1 MAISTVTE
9 FARELKIP
17 AKVLVEQLRSAG
29 ISVENENSTV
39 SDADKAKLLENL
51 HTERTQNT
59 KPRKITIMRRETSTI
74 RQHDGQ
80 GGAHTIEVEVRRRRV
95 FVKNTQ
101 AATDRAAQMKAAR
114 EEMEARAR
122 EQLAAKAAAEAATAK
137 KVETPAAAPKM
148 ATPAPEAKPT
158 AATEVKTE
166 VAPKAEV
173 KEASTGSAEVKKEVL
188 SKVSETPATSEK
200 AEVKA
205 EQKKE
210 TAEEKPASAKPQE
223 VKPAVEKKTTEPKKE
238 EKAPAASNP
247 KAEAKP
253 EAKSQQKK
261 APMQQQNK
269 PRKGE
274 NQQKA
279 AKPVNATNAR
289 AQQPKQPQKPE
300 VSAEERARLEA
311 ERNAARRKA
320 QEEAEAIRQML
331 ARPKVVLKA
340 KATPAAKGAPAAA
353 PATKKEEKK
362 SEHRK
367 GSSQNNTAEKNEGNG
382 GKKGGFKG
390 RGRNDRSMNDN
401 GWGEDSRSHRAMKT
415 RGAIDDGSEEETSWR
430 SRSRKPK
437 RDRNAAVAATPAEP
451 IVREVSVPETISV
464 ADLARKMAV
473 KATEVIKTL
482 MKMGQMVTINQML
495 DQDTAMII
503 VEEMGHKAVQA
514 KIDDPEAL
522 LGELAGASQN
532 YPATPRPPV
541 VTIMGHVDHGK
552 TSLLDYIRR
561 AKVAAGEA
569 GGITQ
574 HIGAY
579 HVKTPRGIVTFLD
592 TPGHEAFT
600 AMRAR
605 GAQATDIVILVV
617 AADDGVMPQTKE
629 AIAHAKA
636 AKVPLVVAINKIDKP
651 EANPERVR
659 NELVQNGV
667 MPEEYGGDVPFIP
680 VSAKTGQGVDE
691 LLENLL
697 LQAEMLE
704 LKAPAEGP
712 AKGLVVE
719 SRLDKGRGPV
729 ASVLVQAGLLKKG
742 DIVLVGQAYGRVR
755 AMNNELGKSV
765 PEAGPSIPVEILGL
779 SDVPQ
784 AGDVLLT
791 VPDEKKAREVA
802 LFRQSRNRDVR
813 LAQQQSARL
822 DNAFNQNGDVK
833 TLSVVIKADVQG
845 SQEAI
850 SAALQKLSTD
860 EVRVQVVYS
869 AVGGISETDVNLAAA
884 SRAIIIGF
892 NVRADAMAK
901 KTAETNAIEIRY
913 YNIIYDAID
922 DVKAAMSGMLAPE
935 RKETGIGLLEIRQ
948 TIHIPKVGLIAGCR
962 VMEGVVR
969 RGANVRLIRDNVV
982 VWTGELASLKHFK
995 DDVREVQ
1002 AGNEC
1007 GLSLKGHDDIKEG
1020 DQLEIFEVTEIART
1034 L

>member
-1 MAISTVTE
+1 MANSTVTD
-9 FARELKIP
+9 FARELHIP

-29 ISVENENSTV
+29 IPVQSETSAV
-39 SDADKAKLLENL
+39 SDADKAKLLEKL
-51 HTERTQNT
+51 HTERTQNA
-59 KPRKITIMRRETSTI
+59 KPRKITIMRRETTTI
-74 RQHDGQ
+74 RQNDGQ
-80 GGAHTIEVEVRRRRV
+80 GGAHTIEVEVRRRRI

-101 AATDRAAQMKAAR
+101 AAQAARAELEAKAKAQVQAALDQKKAAQEKSSV
-114 EEMEARAR
+114 
-122 EQLAAKAAAEAATAK
+122 KT
-137 KVETPAAAPKM
+137 VTPP
-148 ATPAPEAKPT
+148 PAPAPVAVKP
-158 AATEVKTE
+158 V
-166 VAPKAEV
+166 
-173 KEASTGSAEVKKEVL
+173 
-188 SKVSETPATSEK
+188 TP
-200 AEVKA
+200 VKA
-205 EQKKE
+205 PQE
-210 TAEEKPASAKPQE
+210 KPQE
-223 VKPAVEKKTTEPKKE
+223 VKAEPKVKAAPV
-238 EKAPAASNP
+238 APAAPEAP
-247 KAEAKP
+247 KAASEVVKPAQSQKVEPVAPVKKP
-253 EAKSQQKK
+253 ETVASAQAPQGKVGIADKPLVKEASK
-261 APMQQQNK
+261 APV
-269 PRKGE
+269 
-274 NQQKA
+274 
-279 AKPVNATNAR
+279 KPVKETKGSVPKAIKPTAPSAQKVKEDAERDAAR
-289 AQQPKQPQKPE
+289 LKAQQ
-300 VSAEERARLEA
+300 
-311 ERNAARRKA
+311 
-320 QEEAEAIRQML
+320 EAEAIRQML

-340 KATPAAKGAPAAA
+340 KPTPVAKPVV
-353 PATKKEEKK
+353 KEEKK
-362 SEHRK
+362 PDRRKSADAPKSE
-367 GSSQNNTAEKNEGNG
+367 AP
-382 GKKGGFKG
+382 KKGGFKNHG
-390 RGRNDRSMNDN
+390 RSERSGENA
-401 GWGEDSRSHRAMKT
+401 WGEDSRTHRALKT
-415 RGAIDDGSEEETSWR
+415 RGAIDGGSDEDTSWR
-430 SRSRKPK
+430 SRSKKPK
-437 RDRNAAVAATPAEP
+437 RDRSNATPAGQAPAEP

-495 DQDTAMII
+495 DQDTAMIV

-514 KIDDPEAL
+514 KADDPEAL
-522 LGELAGASQN
+522 LGELSETTTT
-532 YPATPRPPV
+532 YPEKPRPPV

-636 AKVPLVVAINKIDKP
+636 AKVPLVVAINKMDKP

-667 MPEEYGGDVPFIP
+667 MPEEFGGDVPFIP
-680 VSAKTGQGVDE
+680 VSAKTGLGVDE
-691 LLENLL
+691 LLENVL

-704 LKAPAEGP
+704 LKAPAEGS
-712 AKGLVVE
+712 AKGLVIE

-729 ASVLVQAGLLKKG
+729 ASVLVQSGLLKKG
-742 DIVLVGQAYGRVR
+742 DIVLVGQVYGRVR
-755 AMNNELGKSV
+755 AMNNEMSKAV
-765 PEAGPSIPVEILGL
+765 QQAGPSIPVEILGL

-813 LAQQQSARL
+813 LAKQQSARL
-822 DNAFNQNGDVK
+822 DSAFNQNGDVK
-833 TLSVVIKADVQG
+833 TLSVIIKADVQG

-884 SRAIIIGF
+884 SHAIIIGF

-901 KTAETNAIEIRY
+901 KTAETDGIEIRY

-948 TIHIPKVGLIAGCR
+948 TIHVPKVGLIAGCR
-962 VMEGVVR
+962 VLEGVVR
-969 RGANVRLIRDNVV
+969 RNASARQLRNNVV
-982 VWTGELASLKHFK
+982 IWTGELASLKHFK

-1007 GLSLKGHDDIKEG
+1007 GLSLKGHDDIQVG
-1020 DQLEIFEVTEIART
+1020 DQLEIFEVTEVART

>member
-1 MAISTVTE
+1 MANSTVTD
-9 FARELKIP
+9 FARELHIP

-29 ISVENENSTV
+29 IPVQSETSAV
-39 SDADKAKLLENL
+39 SDADKAKLLEKL
-51 HTERTQNT
+51 HTERTQNA
-59 KPRKITIMRRETSTI
+59 KPRKITIMRRETTTI
-74 RQHDGQ
+74 RQNDGQ
-80 GGAHTIEVEVRRRRV
+80 GGAHTIEVEVRRRRI

-101 AATDRAAQMKAAR
+101 AAQAVRAELEAKAKAQVQAALDQKKAAQEKSSV
-114 EEMEARAR
+114 
-122 EQLAAKAAAEAATAK
+122 KT
-137 KVETPAAAPKM
+137 VTPP
-148 ATPAPEAKPT
+148 PAPAPVAVKP
-158 AATEVKTE
+158 V
-166 VAPKAEV
+166 
-173 KEASTGSAEVKKEVL
+173 
-188 SKVSETPATSEK
+188 TP
-200 AEVKA
+200 VKA
-205 EQKKE
+205 PQE
-210 TAEEKPASAKPQE
+210 KPQE
-223 VKPAVEKKTTEPKKE
+223 VKAEPKVKAAPV
-238 EKAPAASNP
+238 APAAPEAP
-247 KAEAKP
+247 KAASEVVKPAQSQKVEPVAPVKKP
-253 EAKSQQKK
+253 ETAASAQAPQGKVGIADKPLVKEASK
-261 APMQQQNK
+261 APV
-269 PRKGE
+269 
-274 NQQKA
+274 
-279 AKPVNATNAR
+279 KPVKETKGSVPKAIKPTAPSAQKVKEDAERDAAR
-289 AQQPKQPQKPE
+289 LKAQQ
-300 VSAEERARLEA
+300 
-311 ERNAARRKA
+311 
-320 QEEAEAIRQML
+320 EAEAIRQML

-340 KATPAAKGAPAAA
+340 KPTPVAKPVV
-353 PATKKEEKK
+353 KEEKK
-362 SEHRK
+362 PDRRKSADAPKSE
-367 GSSQNNTAEKNEGNG
+367 AP
-382 GKKGGFKG
+382 KKGGFKNHG
-390 RGRNDRSMNDN
+390 RSERSGENA
-401 GWGEDSRSHRAMKT
+401 WGEDSRTHRALKT
-415 RGAIDDGSEEETSWR
+415 RGAIDGGSDEDTSWR
-430 SRSRKPK
+430 SRSKKPK
-437 RDRNAAVAATPAEP
+437 RDRSNATPTGQAPAEP

-495 DQDTAMII
+495 DQDTAMIV

-514 KIDDPEAL
+514 KADDPEAL
-522 LGELAGASQN
+522 LGELSETTTT
-532 YPATPRPPV
+532 YPEKPRPPV

-636 AKVPLVVAINKIDKP
+636 AKVPLVVAINKMDKP

-667 MPEEYGGDVPFIP
+667 MPEEFGGDVPFIP
-680 VSAKTGQGVDE
+680 VSAKTGLGVDE
-691 LLENLL
+691 LLENVL

-712 AKGLVVE
+712 AKGLVIE

-729 ASVLVQAGLLKKG
+729 ASVLVQSGLLKKG
-742 DIVLVGQAYGRVR
+742 DIVLVGQVYGRVR
-755 AMNNELGKSV
+755 AMNNEMSKAV
-765 PEAGPSIPVEILGL
+765 QQAGPSIPVEILGL

-813 LAQQQSARL
+813 LAKQQSARL
-822 DNAFNQNGDVK
+822 DSAFNQNGDVK
-833 TLSVVIKADVQG
+833 TLSVIIKADVQG

-884 SRAIIIGF
+884 SHAIIIGF

-901 KTAETNAIEIRY
+901 KTAETDGIEIRY

-948 TIHIPKVGLIAGCR
+948 TIHVPKVGLIAGCR
-962 VMEGVVR
+962 VLEGVVR
-969 RGANVRLIRDNVV
+969 RNASARQLRNNVV
-982 VWTGELASLKHFK
+982 IWTGELASLKHFK

-1007 GLSLKGHDDIKEG
+1007 GLSLKGHDDIQVG
-1020 DQLEIFEVTEIART
+1020 DQLEIFEVTEVART

>member
-1 MAISTVTE
+1 MANSTVTD
-9 FARELKIP
+9 FARELHIP

-29 ISVENENSTV
+29 IPVQSETSAV
-39 SDADKAKLLENL
+39 SDADKAKLLEKL
-51 HTERTQNT
+51 HTERTQNA
-59 KPRKITIMRRETSTI
+59 KPRKITIMRRETTTI
-74 RQHDGQ
+74 RQNDGQ
-80 GGAHTIEVEVRRRRV
+80 GGAHTIEVEVRRRRI

-101 AATDRAAQMKAAR
+101 AAQAARAELEAKAKAQVQAALNQKKAAQEKSSV
-114 EEMEARAR
+114 
-122 EQLAAKAAAEAATAK
+122 KT
-137 KVETPAAAPKM
+137 VTPP
-148 ATPAPEAKPT
+148 PAPAPVAVKP
-158 AATEVKTE
+158 V
-166 VAPKAEV
+166 
-173 KEASTGSAEVKKEVL
+173 
-188 SKVSETPATSEK
+188 TP
-200 AEVKA
+200 VKA
-205 EQKKE
+205 PQE
-210 TAEEKPASAKPQE
+210 KPQE
-223 VKPAVEKKTTEPKKE
+223 VKAEPKVKAAPV
-238 EKAPAASNP
+238 APAAPEAP
-247 KAEAKP
+247 KAASEVVKPAQSQKVEPVAPVKKP
-253 EAKSQQKK
+253 ETATSAQAPQGKVGIADKPLVKEASK
-261 APMQQQNK
+261 APV
-269 PRKGE
+269 
-274 NQQKA
+274 
-279 AKPVNATNAR
+279 KPVKETKGSVPKAIKPTAPSAQKVKEDAERDAAR
-289 AQQPKQPQKPE
+289 LKAQQ
-300 VSAEERARLEA
+300 
-311 ERNAARRKA
+311 
-320 QEEAEAIRQML
+320 EAEAIRQML

-340 KATPAAKGAPAAA
+340 KPTPVAKPVV
-353 PATKKEEKK
+353 KEEKK
-362 SEHRK
+362 PDRRKSADAPKSE
-367 GSSQNNTAEKNEGNG
+367 AP
-382 GKKGGFKG
+382 KKGGFKNHG
-390 RGRNDRSMNDN
+390 RSERSGENA
-401 GWGEDSRSHRAMKT
+401 WGEDSRTHRALKT
-415 RGAIDDGSEEETSWR
+415 RGAIDGGSDEDTSWR
-430 SRSRKPK
+430 SRSKKPK
-437 RDRNAAVAATPAEP
+437 RDRSNATPAGQAPAEP

-495 DQDTAMII
+495 DQDTAMIV

-514 KIDDPEAL
+514 KADDPEAL
-522 LGELAGASQN
+522 LGELSETTTT
-532 YPATPRPPV
+532 YPEKPRPPV

-636 AKVPLVVAINKIDKP
+636 AKVPLVVAINKMDKP

-667 MPEEYGGDVPFIP
+667 MPEEFGGDVPFIP
-680 VSAKTGQGVDE
+680 VSAKTGLGVDE
-691 LLENLL
+691 LLENVL

-712 AKGLVVE
+712 AKGLVIE

-729 ASVLVQAGLLKKG
+729 ASVLVQSGLLKKG
-742 DIVLVGQAYGRVR
+742 DIVLVGQVYGRVR
-755 AMNNELGKSV
+755 AMNNEMSKAV
-765 PEAGPSIPVEILGL
+765 QQAGPSIPVEILGL

-813 LAQQQSARL
+813 LAKQQSARL
-822 DNAFNQNGDVK
+822 DSVFNQNGDVK
-833 TLSVVIKADVQG
+833 TLSVIIKADVQG

-884 SRAIIIGF
+884 SHAIIIGF

-901 KTAETNAIEIRY
+901 KTAETDGIEIRY

-948 TIHIPKVGLIAGCR
+948 TIHVPKVGLIAGCR
-962 VMEGVVR
+962 VLEGVVR
-969 RGANVRLIRDNVV
+969 RNASARQLRNNVV
-982 VWTGELASLKHFK
+982 IWTGELASLKHFK

-1007 GLSLKGHDDIKEG
+1007 GLSLKGHDDIQVG
-1020 DQLEIFEVTEIART
+1020 DQLEIFEVTEVART

>member
-1 MAISTVTE
+1 MANSTVTD
-9 FARELKIP
+9 FARELHIP

-29 ISVENENSTV
+29 IPVQSETSAV
-39 SDADKAKLLENL
+39 SDADKAKLLEKL
-51 HTERTQNT
+51 HTERTQNA
-59 KPRKITIMRRETSTI
+59 KPRKITIMRRETTTI
-74 RQHDGQ
+74 RQNDGQ
-80 GGAHTIEVEVRRRRV
+80 GGAHTIEVEVRRRRI

-101 AATDRAAQMKAAR
+101 AAQAARAELEAKAKAQVQAALNQKKAAQEKSSV
-114 EEMEARAR
+114 
-122 EQLAAKAAAEAATAK
+122 KT
-137 KVETPAAAPKM
+137 VTPP
-148 ATPAPEAKPT
+148 PAPAPVAVKP
-158 AATEVKTE
+158 V
-166 VAPKAEV
+166 
-173 KEASTGSAEVKKEVL
+173 
-188 SKVSETPATSEK
+188 TP
-200 AEVKA
+200 VKA
-205 EQKKE
+205 PQE
-210 TAEEKPASAKPQE
+210 KPQE
-223 VKPAVEKKTTEPKKE
+223 VKAEPKVKAAPV
-238 EKAPAASNP
+238 APAAPEAP
-247 KAEAKP
+247 KAASEVVKPAQSQKVEPVAPVKKP
-253 EAKSQQKK
+253 ETAASAQAPQGKVGIADKPLVKEASK
-261 APMQQQNK
+261 APV
-269 PRKGE
+269 
-274 NQQKA
+274 
-279 AKPVNATNAR
+279 KPVKETKGSVPKAIKPTAPSAQKVKEDAERDAAR
-289 AQQPKQPQKPE
+289 LKAQQ
-300 VSAEERARLEA
+300 
-311 ERNAARRKA
+311 
-320 QEEAEAIRQML
+320 EAEAIRQML

-340 KATPAAKGAPAAA
+340 KPTPVAKPVV
-353 PATKKEEKK
+353 KEEKK
-362 SEHRK
+362 PDRRKSADAPKSE
-367 GSSQNNTAEKNEGNG
+367 AP
-382 GKKGGFKG
+382 KKGGFKNHG
-390 RGRNDRSMNDN
+390 RSERSGENA
-401 GWGEDSRSHRAMKT
+401 WGEDSRTHRALKT
-415 RGAIDDGSEEETSWR
+415 RGAIDGGSDEDTSWR
-430 SRSRKPK
+430 SRSKKPK
-437 RDRNAAVAATPAEP
+437 RDRSNATPAGQAPAEP

-495 DQDTAMII
+495 DQDTAMIV

-514 KIDDPEAL
+514 KADDPEAL
-522 LGELAGASQN
+522 LGKLSETTTT
-532 YPATPRPPV
+532 YPEKPRPPV

-636 AKVPLVVAINKIDKP
+636 AKVPLVVAINKMDKP

-667 MPEEYGGDVPFIP
+667 MPEEFGGDVPFIP
-680 VSAKTGQGVDE
+680 VSAKTGLGVDE
-691 LLENLL
+691 LLENVL

-712 AKGLVVE
+712 AKGLVIE

-729 ASVLVQAGLLKKG
+729 ASVLVQSGLLKKG
-742 DIVLVGQAYGRVR
+742 DIVLVGQVYGRVR
-755 AMNNELGKSV
+755 AMNNEMSKAV
-765 PEAGPSIPVEILGL
+765 QQAGPSIPVEILGL

-813 LAQQQSARL
+813 LAKQQSARL
-822 DNAFNQNGDVK
+822 DSAFNQNGDVK
-833 TLSVVIKADVQG
+833 TLSVIIKADVQG

-884 SRAIIIGF
+884 SHAIIIGF

-901 KTAETNAIEIRY
+901 KTAETDGIEIRY

-948 TIHIPKVGLIAGCR
+948 TIHVPKVGLIAGCR
-962 VMEGVVR
+962 VLEGVVR
-969 RGANVRLIRDNVV
+969 RNASARQLRNNVV
-982 VWTGELASLKHFK
+982 IWTGELASLKHFK

-1007 GLSLKGHDDIKEG
+1007 GLSLKGHDDIQVG
-1020 DQLEIFEVTEIART
+1020 DQLEIFEVTEVART

>member
-1 MAISTVTE
+1 MANSTVTD
-9 FARELKIP
+9 FARELHIP

-29 ISVENENSTV
+29 IPVQSETSAV
-39 SDADKAKLLENL
+39 SDADKAKLLEKL
-51 HTERTQNT
+51 HTERTQNA
-59 KPRKITIMRRETSTI
+59 KPRKITIMRRETTTI
-74 RQHDGQ
+74 RQNDGQ
-80 GGAHTIEVEVRRRRV
+80 GGAHTIEVEVRRRRI

-101 AATDRAAQMKAAR
+101 AAQAARAELEAKAKAQVQAALDQKKAAQEKSSV
-114 EEMEARAR
+114 
-122 EQLAAKAAAEAATAK
+122 KT
-137 KVETPAAAPKM
+137 VTPP
-148 ATPAPEAKPT
+148 PAPAPVAVKP
-158 AATEVKTE
+158 V
-166 VAPKAEV
+166 
-173 KEASTGSAEVKKEVL
+173 
-188 SKVSETPATSEK
+188 TP
-200 AEVKA
+200 VKA
-205 EQKKE
+205 PQE
-210 TAEEKPASAKPQE
+210 KPQE
-223 VKPAVEKKTTEPKKE
+223 VKAEPKVKAAPV
-238 EKAPAASNP
+238 APAAPEAP
-247 KAEAKP
+247 KAASEVVKPAQSQKVEPVAPVKKP
-253 EAKSQQKK
+253 ETAASAQAPQGKVGIADKPLVKEASK
-261 APMQQQNK
+261 APV
-269 PRKGE
+269 
-274 NQQKA
+274 
-279 AKPVNATNAR
+279 KPVKETKGSVPKAIKPTAPSAQKVKEDAERDAAR
-289 AQQPKQPQKPE
+289 LKAQQ
-300 VSAEERARLEA
+300 
-311 ERNAARRKA
+311 
-320 QEEAEAIRQML
+320 EAEAIRQML

-340 KATPAAKGAPAAA
+340 KPTPVAKPVV
-353 PATKKEEKK
+353 KEEKK
-362 SEHRK
+362 PDRRKSADAPKSE
-367 GSSQNNTAEKNEGNG
+367 AP
-382 GKKGGFKG
+382 KKGGFKNHG
-390 RGRNDRSMNDN
+390 RSERSGENA
-401 GWGEDSRSHRAMKT
+401 WGEDSRTHRALKT
-415 RGAIDDGSEEETSWR
+415 RGAIDGGSDEDTSWR
-430 SRSRKPK
+430 SRSKKPK
-437 RDRNAAVAATPAEP
+437 RDRSNATPAGQAPAEP

-495 DQDTAMII
+495 DQDTAMIV

-514 KIDDPEAL
+514 KADDPEAL
-522 LGELAGASQN
+522 LGELSETTTT
-532 YPATPRPPV
+532 YPEKPRPPV

-636 AKVPLVVAINKIDKP
+636 AKVPLVVAINKMDKP

-667 MPEEYGGDVPFIP
+667 MPEEFGGDVPFIP
-680 VSAKTGQGVDE
+680 VSAKTGLGVDE
-691 LLENLL
+691 LLENVL

-712 AKGLVVE
+712 AKGLVIE

-729 ASVLVQAGLLKKG
+729 ASVLVQSGLLKKG
-742 DIVLVGQAYGRVR
+742 DIVLAGQVYGRVR
-755 AMNNELGKSV
+755 AMNNEMSKAV
-765 PEAGPSIPVEILGL
+765 QQAGPSIPVEILGL

-813 LAQQQSARL
+813 LAKQQSARL
-822 DNAFNQNGDVK
+822 DSAFNQNGDVK
-833 TLSVVIKADVQG
+833 TLSVIIKADVQG

-884 SRAIIIGF
+884 SHAIIIGF

-901 KTAETNAIEIRY
+901 KTAETDGIEIRY

-948 TIHIPKVGLIAGCR
+948 TIHVPKVGLIAGCR
-962 VMEGVVR
+962 VLEGLVR
-969 RGANVRLIRDNVV
+969 RNASARQLRNNVV
-982 VWTGELASLKHFK
+982 IWTGELASLKHFK

-1007 GLSLKGHDDIKEG
+1007 GLSLKGHDDIQVG
-1020 DQLEIFEVTEIART
+1020 DQLEIFEVTEVART

>member
-1 MAISTVTE
+1 MANSTVTD
-9 FARELKIP
+9 FARELHIP

-29 ISVENENSTV
+29 IPVQSETSAV
-39 SDADKAKLLENL
+39 SDADKAKLLEKL
-51 HTERTQNT
+51 HTERTQNA
-59 KPRKITIMRRETSTI
+59 KPRKITIMRRETTTI
-74 RQHDGQ
+74 RQNDGQ
-80 GGAHTIEVEVRRRRV
+80 GGAHTIEVEVRRRRI

-101 AATDRAAQMKAAR
+101 AAQAARAELEAKAKAQVQAALDQKKAAQEKSSV
-114 EEMEARAR
+114 
-122 EQLAAKAAAEAATAK
+122 KT
-137 KVETPAAAPKM
+137 VTPP
-148 ATPAPEAKPT
+148 PAPAPVAVKPVT
-158 AATEVKTE
+158 PVKTPQE
-166 VAPKAEV
+166 
-173 KEASTGSAEVKKEVL
+173 
-188 SKVSETPATSEK
+188 
-200 AEVKA
+200 
-205 EQKKE
+205 
-210 TAEEKPASAKPQE
+210 KPQE
-223 VKPAVEKKTTEPKKE
+223 VKAEPKVKAAPV
-238 EKAPAASNP
+238 APAAPEAP
-247 KAEAKP
+247 KAASEVVKPAQSQKVEPVAPVKKP
-253 EAKSQQKK
+253 ETAASAQAPQGKVGIADKPLVKEASK
-261 APMQQQNK
+261 APV
-269 PRKGE
+269 
-274 NQQKA
+274 
-279 AKPVNATNAR
+279 KPVKETKGSVPKAIKPTAPSAQKVKEDAERDAAR
-289 AQQPKQPQKPE
+289 LKAQQ
-300 VSAEERARLEA
+300 
-311 ERNAARRKA
+311 
-320 QEEAEAIRQML
+320 EAEAIRQML

-340 KATPAAKGAPAAA
+340 KPTPVAKPVV
-353 PATKKEEKK
+353 KEEKK
-362 SEHRK
+362 PDRRKSADAPKSE
-367 GSSQNNTAEKNEGNG
+367 AP
-382 GKKGGFKG
+382 KKGGFKNHG
-390 RGRNDRSMNDN
+390 RFERSGENA
-401 GWGEDSRSHRAMKT
+401 WGEDSRTHRALKT
-415 RGAIDDGSEEETSWR
+415 RGAIDGGSDEDTSWR
-430 SRSRKPK
+430 SRSKKPK
-437 RDRNAAVAATPAEP
+437 RDRSNATPAGQAPAEP

-495 DQDTAMII
+495 DQDTAMIV

-514 KIDDPEAL
+514 KADDPEAL
-522 LGELAGASQN
+522 LGELSETTTT
-532 YPATPRPPV
+532 YPEKPRPPV

-636 AKVPLVVAINKIDKP
+636 AKVPLVVAINKMDKP

-667 MPEEYGGDVPFIP
+667 MPEEFGGDVPFIP
-680 VSAKTGQGVDE
+680 VSAKTGLGVDE
-691 LLENLL
+691 LLENVL

-712 AKGLVVE
+712 AKGLVIE

-729 ASVLVQAGLLKKG
+729 ASVLVQSGLLKKG
-742 DIVLVGQAYGRVR
+742 DIVLVGQVYGRVR
-755 AMNNELGKSV
+755 AMNNEMSKAV
-765 PEAGPSIPVEILGL
+765 QQAGPSIPVEILGL

-813 LAQQQSARL
+813 LAKQQSARL
-822 DNAFNQNGDVK
+822 DSAFNQNGDVK
-833 TLSVVIKADVQG
+833 TLSVIIKADVQG

-884 SRAIIIGF
+884 SHAIIIGF

-901 KTAETNAIEIRY
+901 KTAETDGIEIRY

-922 DVKAAMSGMLAPE
+922 DVKTAMSGMLAPE

-948 TIHIPKVGLIAGCR
+948 TIHVPKVGLIAGCR
-962 VMEGVVR
+962 VLEGVVR
-969 RGANVRLIRDNVV
+969 RNASARQLRNNVV
-982 VWTGELASLKHFK
+982 IWTGELASLKHFK

-1007 GLSLKGHDDIKEG
+1007 GLSLKGHDDIQVG
-1020 DQLEIFEVTEIART
+1020 DQLEIFEVTEVART

>member
-1 MAISTVTE
+1 MANSTVTD
-9 FARELKIP
+9 FARELHIP

-29 ISVENENSTV
+29 IPVQSETSAV
-39 SDADKAKLLENL
+39 SDADKAKLLEKL
-51 HTERTQNT
+51 HTERTQNA
-59 KPRKITIMRRETSTI
+59 KPRKITIMRRETTTI
-74 RQHDGQ
+74 RQNDGQ
-80 GGAHTIEVEVRRRRV
+80 GGAHTIEVEVRRRRI

-101 AATDRAAQMKAAR
+101 AAQAARAELEAKAKAQVQAALDQKKAAQEKSSV
-114 EEMEARAR
+114 
-122 EQLAAKAAAEAATAK
+122 KT
-137 KVETPAAAPKM
+137 VTPP
-148 ATPAPEAKPT
+148 PAPAPVAVKPVT
-158 AATEVKTE
+158 PVKVPQE
-166 VAPKAEV
+166 
-173 KEASTGSAEVKKEVL
+173 
-188 SKVSETPATSEK
+188 
-200 AEVKA
+200 
-205 EQKKE
+205 
-210 TAEEKPASAKPQE
+210 KPQE
-223 VKPAVEKKTTEPKKE
+223 VKAEPKVKAAPV
-238 EKAPAASNP
+238 APAAPEAP
-247 KAEAKP
+247 KAASEVVKPAQSQKVEPVAPVKKP
-253 EAKSQQKK
+253 ETAASAQAPQGKVGIADKPLVKEASK
-261 APMQQQNK
+261 APV
-269 PRKGE
+269 
-274 NQQKA
+274 
-279 AKPVNATNAR
+279 KPVKETKGSVPKAIKPTAPSAQKVKEDAERDAAR
-289 AQQPKQPQKPE
+289 LKAQQ
-300 VSAEERARLEA
+300 
-311 ERNAARRKA
+311 
-320 QEEAEAIRQML
+320 EAEAIRQML

-340 KATPAAKGAPAAA
+340 KPTPVAKPVV
-353 PATKKEEKK
+353 KEEKK
-362 SEHRK
+362 PDRRKSADAPKSE
-367 GSSQNNTAEKNEGNG
+367 AP
-382 GKKGGFKG
+382 KKGGFKNHG
-390 RGRNDRSMNDN
+390 RSERSGENA
-401 GWGEDSRSHRAMKT
+401 WGEDSRTHRALKT
-415 RGAIDDGSEEETSWR
+415 RGAIDGGSDEDTSWR
-430 SRSRKPK
+430 SRSKKPK
-437 RDRNAAVAATPAEP
+437 RDRSNATPAGQAPAEP

-495 DQDTAMII
+495 DQDTAMIV

-514 KIDDPEAL
+514 KADDPEAL
-522 LGELAGASQN
+522 LGELSETTTT
-532 YPATPRPPV
+532 YPEKPRPPV

-636 AKVPLVVAINKIDKP
+636 AKVPLVVAINKMDKP

-667 MPEEYGGDVPFIP
+667 MPEEFGGDVPFIP
-680 VSAKTGQGVDE
+680 VSAKTGLGVDE
-691 LLENLL
+691 LLENVL

-712 AKGLVVE
+712 AKGLVIE

-729 ASVLVQAGLLKKG
+729 ASVLVQSGLLKKG
-742 DIVLVGQAYGRVR
+742 DIVLVGQVYGRVR
-755 AMNNELGKSV
+755 AMNNEMSKAV
-765 PEAGPSIPVEILGL
+765 QQAGPSIPVEILGL

-813 LAQQQSARL
+813 LAKQQSARL
-822 DNAFNQNGDVK
+822 DSAFNQNGDVK
-833 TLSVVIKADVQG
+833 TLSVIIKADVQG

-884 SRAIIIGF
+884 SHAIIIGF

-901 KTAETNAIEIRY
+901 KTAETDGIEIRY

-948 TIHIPKVGLIAGCR
+948 TIHVPKVGLIAGCR
-962 VMEGVVR
+962 VLEGVVR
-969 RGANVRLIRDNVV
+969 RNASARQLRNNVV
-982 VWTGELASLKHFK
+982 IWTGELASLKHFK

-1007 GLSLKGHDDIKEG
+1007 GLSLKGHDDIQVG
-1020 DQLEIFEVTEIART
+1020 DQLEIFEVTEVART

>member
-1 MAISTVTE
+1 MANSTVTD
-9 FARELKIP
+9 FARELHIP

-29 ISVENENSTV
+29 IPVQSETSAV
-39 SDADKAKLLENL
+39 SDADKAKLLEKL
-51 HTERTQNT
+51 HTERTQNA
-59 KPRKITIMRRETSTI
+59 KPRKITIMRRETTTI
-74 RQHDGQ
+74 RQNDGQ
-80 GGAHTIEVEVRRRRV
+80 GGAHTIEVEVRRRRI

-101 AATDRAAQMKAAR
+101 AAQAARAELEAKAKAQVQAALDQKKAAQEKSS
-114 EEMEARAR
+114 
-122 EQLAAKAAAEAATAK
+122 
-137 KVETPAAAPKM
+137 
-148 ATPAPEAKPT
+148 
-158 AATEVKTE
+158 VKTVTPPPALAP
-166 VAPKAEV
+166 VAV
-173 KEASTGSAEVKKEVL
+173 KPVTPVK
-188 SKVSETPATSEK
+188 TPQE
-200 AEVKA
+200 
-205 EQKKE
+205 
-210 TAEEKPASAKPQE
+210 KPQE
-223 VKPAVEKKTTEPKKE
+223 VKAEPKVKAAPV
-238 EKAPAASNP
+238 APAAPEAP
-247 KAEAKP
+247 KAASEVVKPAQSQKVEPVAPVKKP
-253 EAKSQQKK
+253 ETAASAQAPQGKVGIADKPLVKEASK
-261 APMQQQNK
+261 APV
-269 PRKGE
+269 
-274 NQQKA
+274 
-279 AKPVNATNAR
+279 KPVKETKGSVPKAIKPTAPSAQKVKEDAERDAAR
-289 AQQPKQPQKPE
+289 LKAQQ
-300 VSAEERARLEA
+300 
-311 ERNAARRKA
+311 
-320 QEEAEAIRQML
+320 EAEAIRQML

-340 KATPAAKGAPAAA
+340 KPTSVAKPVV
-353 PATKKEEKK
+353 KEEKK
-362 SEHRK
+362 PDRRKSADAPKSE
-367 GSSQNNTAEKNEGNG
+367 AP
-382 GKKGGFKG
+382 KKGGFKNHG
-390 RGRNDRSMNDN
+390 RSERSGENA
-401 GWGEDSRSHRAMKT
+401 WGEDSRTHRALKT
-415 RGAIDDGSEEETSWR
+415 RGAIDGGSDEDTSWR
-430 SRSRKPK
+430 SRSKKPK
-437 RDRNAAVAATPAEP
+437 RDRSNATPAGQAPAEP

-495 DQDTAMII
+495 DQDTAMIV

-514 KIDDPEAL
+514 KADDPEAL
-522 LGELAGASQN
+522 LGELSETTTT
-532 YPATPRPPV
+532 YPEKPRPPV

-636 AKVPLVVAINKIDKP
+636 AKVPLVVAINKMDKP

-667 MPEEYGGDVPFIP
+667 MPEEFGGDVPFIP
-680 VSAKTGQGVDE
+680 VSAKTGLGVDE
-691 LLENLL
+691 LLENVL

-712 AKGLVVE
+712 AKGLVIE

-729 ASVLVQAGLLKKG
+729 ASVLVQSGLLKKG
-742 DIVLVGQAYGRVR
+742 DIVLVGQVYGRVR
-755 AMNNELGKSV
+755 AMNNEMSKAV
-765 PEAGPSIPVEILGL
+765 QQAGPSIPVEILGL

-813 LAQQQSARL
+813 LAKQQSARL
-822 DNAFNQNGDVK
+822 DSAFNQNGDVK
-833 TLSVVIKADVQG
+833 TLSVIIKADVQG

-884 SRAIIIGF
+884 SHAIIIGF

-901 KTAETNAIEIRY
+901 KTAETDGIEIRY

-948 TIHIPKVGLIAGCR
+948 TIHVPKVGLIAGCR
-962 VMEGVVR
+962 VLEGVVR
-969 RGANVRLIRDNVV
+969 RNASARQLRNNVV
-982 VWTGELASLKHFK
+982 IWTGELASLKHFK

-1007 GLSLKGHDDIKEG
+1007 GLSLKGHDDIQVG
-1020 DQLEIFEVTEIART
+1020 DQLEIFEVTEVART

>member
-1 MAISTVTE
+1 MAISTVTD
-9 FARELKIP
+9 FARELHVP

-29 ISVENENSTV
+29 IAVEGETSVV
-39 SDADKAKLLENL
+39 SDADKAKLLEKL
-51 HTERTQNT
+51 HTERTRNA
-59 KPRKITIMRRETSTI
+59 KPRKITIMRRETTTI
-74 RQHDGQ
+74 RQNDGQ
-80 GGAHTIEVEVRRRRV
+80 GGAHTIEVEVRRRRI
-95 FVKNTQ
+95 FVKNSQ
-101 AATDRAAQMKAAR
+101 ASAERNAQIMAAR
-114 EEMEARAR
+114 AELEAKAK
-122 EQLAAKAAAEAATAK
+122 EQLKTKIEAEKVQAPADVVNLAKTAEQ
-137 KVETPAAAPKM
+137 APVVVSDEK
-148 ATPAPEAKPT
+148 PKEAKPVAEKPVVPVEPVKEEKVPVADAKTVEKT
-158 AATEVKTE
+158 AEITPVAKEQPVAKAESKKEQQSAQKESAKELQKEHPVAQKTSQTQSQAKKKDAVTPAKSTPKAGANMGSSDKRTKFAPQKKTIE
-166 VAPKAEV
+166 VAPASKQGV
-173 KEASTGSAEVKKEVL
+173 VSGLSQKEKDK
-188 SKVSETPATSEK
+188 
-200 AEVKA
+200 
-205 EQKKE
+205 
-210 TAEEKPASAKPQE
+210 
-223 VKPAVEKKTTEPKKE
+223 
-238 EKAPAASNP
+238 
-247 KAEAKP
+247 
-253 EAKSQQKK
+253 
-261 APMQQQNK
+261 
-269 PRKGE
+269 
-274 NQQKA
+274 
-279 AKPVNATNAR
+279 
-289 AQQPKQPQKPE
+289 
-300 VSAEERARLEA
+300 LEA
-311 ERNAARRKA
+311 ERAEARRKA
-320 QEEAEAIRQML
+320 QQEAEAIRQML

-340 KATPAAKGAPAAA
+340 KPIAPAKPVVAA
-353 PATKKEEKK
+353 KEEKK
-362 SEHRK
+362 TEK
-367 GSSQNNTAEKNEGNG
+367 KKNQNQIPQERDRVDAP
-382 GKKGGFKG
+382 KKGNFKG
-390 RGRNDRSMNDN
+390 HGRSERSNDGN
-401 GWGEDSRSHRAMKT
+401 WGEDSRTHRALKT
-415 RGAIDDGSEEETSWR
+415 RGALDGGSDEVTSWR
-430 SRSRKPK
+430 GRSKKPK
-437 RDRNAAVAATPAEP
+437 RDRATNAVAQTPAEP

-464 ADLARKMAV
+464 ADLARKMAI
-473 KATEVIKTL
+473 KATEVIKAL

-495 DQDTAMII
+495 DQDTAMIV
-503 VEEMGHKAVQA
+503 VEELGHKAVQA
-514 KIDDPEAL
+514 KVDDPEAL
-522 LGELAGASQN
+522 LGELADSTQT
-532 YPATPRPPV
+532 YPSKPRPPV

-680 VSAKTGQGVDE
+680 VSAKTGQGVDD

-729 ASVLVQAGLLKKG
+729 ASVLIQSGLLKKG
-742 DIVLVGQAYGRVR
+742 DVVLVGQAYGRVR
-755 AMNNELGKSV
+755 AMNNELGKAV
-765 PEAGPSIPVEILGL
+765 LEAGPSIPVEVLGL
-779 SDVPQ
+779 SDVPS

-802 LFRQSRNRDVR
+802 LFRQSRSRDVR

-869 AVGGISETDVNLAAA
+869 AVGGISETDVNLATA
-884 SRAIIIGF
+884 SRAIVIGF

-948 TIHIPKVGLIAGCR
+948 TIRIPKVGLIAGCR
-962 VMEGVVR
+962 VLEGVVR
-969 RGANVRLIRDNVV
+969 RNANVRLLRDNVV
-982 VWTGELASLKHFK
+982 IWTGELASLKHFK

-1007 GLSLKGHDDIKEG
+1007 GLSLKGHDDIKVG
-1020 DQLEIFEVTEIART
+1020 DQLEIFEVTEVART
-1034 L
+1034 I